1 MVDVAKQLPVHGRH
15 SAGCAKYIGRVGAL
29 AIALGIGAAVATSPG
44 MAWATPEDH
53 SSTTTAGEA
62 DATDTT
68 TDTSAD
74 SSPSSPPSSTASDS
88 TPATGAQTTPS
99 TGTTTAQSSAETTVT
114 TTTGPEVTI
123 RSSGGANTSTH
134 DGLTGSTDSND
145 TTETASA
152 PPPEVSESAPSVPQP
167 DPPPSESSAVVPN
180 SDVQQVGTPSR
191 RTSVTPQRLTR
202 KSLARTTPATE
213 SVPAQ
218 AVESEARFSAAA
230 TDPSEDVAPTTA
242 LGAARP
248 PTPSSSVADVV
259 ASVLA
264 IPRTLM
270 AAVFAPLV
278 APGPAGPADPPLLW
292 AVLGWVRRQF
302 TEDAVNSTSV
312 PKPLQTA
319 EIEPSQTD
327 EIEPSQTA
335 EIEPLA
341 AAQAEAVDAFAA
353 ADAAAVQALLPAD
366 FERTVVV
373 AGLNGPVAFRF
384 LPNGEILIAEKD
396 GAIKVFDV
404 DHLHTAI
411 TLPVSSDAERGIGGI
426 EVDPHFGETVAGT
439 GYVYVSYTTAA
450 NRDRLSR
457 FTMTGETIDPGSERV
472 LMEGD
477 QAAGDLHHAGD
488 IHFGPDDKL
497 YWSKG
502 DNTIATNSQDL
513 SNMYGKILRL
523 NPEDGSAPA
532 DNPFV
537 GDPGVLPQ
545 IYAYGFRNPFRFAFA
560 PGGQLLV
567 ADVGAAAWEELNL
580 VTAGANY
587 GWPLA
592 EGNCTAAC
600 AFVNPIYTYP
610 HTPVGSGA
618 SIQSVL
624 VYDGATFGESYQN
637 KVFIAD
643 GTQQFIKVLTFDS
656 EFTSLIS
663 ESTFD
668 TLVGNTV
675 QLTQGPDDN
684 IYQLAIDQGA
694 LIRIAPS
701 GGNRAPTAVITA
713 TPTYGYGPL
722 NVGFSAANSSDP
734 EGGNL
739 TYAWNF
745 GDPSTTSD
753 VSTNQNATWRYTTNG
768 RYVATLTVSD
778 GAKVGQT
785 TQTIVVGSTPPVA
798 QIQQV
803 TTPRGDLT
811 YYAGDTISFSALT
824 GAGVDAEDG
833 ALPSSAYH
841 WTVDFHHNTHLH
853 PFRDDIV
860 GPTGS
865 ITIPR
870 TPDQLD
876 NTWYRI
882 NLTVTDSSGLSST
895 QSIDVLPRTVALTF
909 NATNTD
915 GTPNPN
921 ATFTVDGIPIT
932 GTYTENA
939 VVGVQRVL
947 SAPSTQFANGAQLT
961 FAGWSDGGAQT
972 HTITTPA
979 TAATYSVKYAVPPV
993 VVSSSAPT
1001 GVSPMGVVVSGT
1013 KTYVANQGSNTVS
1026 VIDRANPTAAPV
1038 TINVVASPIAI
1049 ALAADGT
1056 RAYVAGNDA
1065 VSVINTATN
1074 QVVTSVSLNGG
1085 GQAYG
1090 IAVAPSGNRVYVTT
1104 IGTGRVSVINV
1115 NTTANTYALGA
1126 TVAVDANPVGIALS
1140 ADGTRAYVANWGSG
1154 TVTVLNTSTAT
1165 PTLVSRVAVGTGAA
1179 YVAVSPDG
1187 SRAYVSS
1194 YDSGKVTVLNTTAAT
1209 PTVATTITVGAQP
1222 FGLALESRWRHAVCG
1237 QRQ

>member
-1 MVDVAKQLPVHGRH
+1 MIDVAKHQPEHGRH
-15 SAGCAKYIGRVGAL
+15 GSGYGKYIGRVGGL
-29 AIALGIGAAVATSPG
+29 AVALGIGAAVATSPG

-53 SSTTTAGEA
+53 SSTTSAGEA
-62 DATDTT
+62 DATDTATDNT
-68 TDTSAD
+68 TDASAD
-74 SSPSSPPSSTASDS
+74 ASPSSPPSSTAPDS
-88 TPATGAQTTPS
+88 TPATGAQTAPS
-99 TGTTTAQSSAETTVT
+99 TGTTTAQSSSETTVT

-134 DGLTGSTDSND
+134 DGLTGATDSTG

-152 PPPEVSESAPSVPQP
+152 PPPEVSESVPPVRQS
-167 DPPPSESSAVVPN
+167 DPPSSESSAIVQN
-180 SDVQQVGTPSR
+180 SDVQQLGTPSR
-191 RTSVTPQRLTR
+191 RPSVTPQRLTR
-202 KSLARTTPATE
+202 KSLAGSTPATE

-218 AVESEARFSAAA
+218 AFESEARFSAAA
-230 TDPSEDVAPTTA
+230 TDPPEDAALTTA
-242 LGAARP
+242 LDAARP

-270 AAVFAPLV
+270 TAVLAPLV

-302 TEDAVNSTSV
+302 TEDAANGTSV

-319 EIEPSQTD
+319 EIEPLQTA
-327 EIEPSQTA
+327 EIEPLQTAEIEPLQTA

-341 AAQAEAVDAFAA
+341 AAQAEAVDTFAA

-384 LPNGEILIAEKD
+384 LPNGEILFAEKN

-404 DHLHTAI
+404 DHMHTAI
-411 TLPVSSDAERGIGGI
+411 TLPVSTDAERGISSI

-439 GYVYVSYTTAA
+439 GYVYVGYTTAA

-457 FTMTGETIDPGSERV
+457 FTMTGDTIDPSSEIV
-472 LMEGD
+472 FMQAT

-488 IHFGPDDKL
+488 IHFGPDGKL
-497 YWSKG
+497 YWSTG
-502 DNTIATNSQDL
+502 DNTNNTNAQDL
-513 SNMYGKILRL
+513 SNIHGKILRF
-523 NPEDGSAPA
+523 NPDGTVPA

-537 GDPGVLPQ
+537 GDPGALPQ
-545 IYAYGFRNPFRFAFA
+545 IYAYGFRNPFRFTFG
-560 PGGQLLV
+560 PDGQLLV
-567 ADVGAAAWEELNL
+567 ADVGEASWEELNL

-668 TLVGNTV
+668 TQVGNTV
-675 QLTQGPDDN
+675 QLTQGPDGN

-753 VSTNQNATWRYTTNG
+753 VSTNPNATWRYTTNG

-915 GTPNPN
+915 GTPNPMRRSRS
-921 ATFTVDGIPIT
+921 
-932 GTYTENA
+932 TEY
-939 VVGVQRVL
+939 R
-947 SAPSTQFANGAQLT
+947 
-961 FAGWSDGGAQT
+961 
-972 HTITTPA
+972 
-979 TAATYSVKYAVPPV
+979 
-993 VVSSSAPT
+993 
-1001 GVSPMGVVVSGT
+1001 
-1013 KTYVANQGSNTVS
+1013 
-1026 VIDRANPTAAPV
+1026 
-1038 TINVVASPIAI
+1038 
-1049 ALAADGT
+1049 
-1056 RAYVAGNDA
+1056 
-1065 VSVINTATN
+1065 
-1074 QVVTSVSLNGG
+1074 
-1085 GQAYG
+1085 
-1090 IAVAPSGNRVYVTT
+1090 
-1104 IGTGRVSVINV
+1104 
-1115 NTTANTYALGA
+1115 
-1126 TVAVDANPVGIALS
+1126 
-1140 ADGTRAYVANWGSG
+1140 
-1154 TVTVLNTSTAT
+1154 
-1165 PTLVSRVAVGTGAA
+1165 
-1179 YVAVSPDG
+1179 
-1187 SRAYVSS
+1187 
-1194 YDSGKVTVLNTTAAT
+1194 
-1209 PTVATTITVGAQP
+1209 
-1222 FGLALESRWRHAVCG
+1222 
-1237 QRQ
+1237 